1 MKRAT
6 TTEIINSQ
14 PYPLPLSP
22 KFKDFLGNV
31 PRNEQFCISLTG
43 QPGAGKSTLS
53 FMMADEFARSGKVLY
68 CAAEEKLTSGTIR
81 ERILKLRLSK
91 HNIIFIHPDSYNNI
105 TDELSTRNYQFC
117 FIDSINEVY
126 DEEEESI
133 PAKKVIRISKK
144 FPDVSFVFISQ
155 IDSHGNK
162 AAGGYKATHKAD
174 VKIFCRFDK
183 KTNTSTAFLTGNR
196 YSPKTNE
203 LAIFSTSNRKK

>member
-6 TTEIINSQ
+6 TLDIINSQ

-53 FMMADEFARSGKVLY
+53 FMIADEFARSGKVLY

-81 ERILKLRLSK
+81 ERILSLKLSK
-91 HNIIFIHPDSYNNI
+91 QNIVFIHPENYNNI
-105 TDELSTRNYQFC
+105 VDELSAHDYQFC

-126 DEEEESI
+126 DEEDDPI
-133 PAKKVIRISKK
+133 PAKKVIRIHKK
-144 FPDVSFVFISQ
+144 FPNISFVFISQ
-155 IDSHGNK
+155 IDSHGTK
-162 AAGGYKATHKAD
+162 AAGGFKATHKAD
-174 VKIFCRFDK
+174 VKIFCSYDK
-183 KTNTSTAFLTGNR
+183 KKKISTAFLTGNR

-203 LAIFSTSNRKK
+203 LSIFSTSNRKK